1 MDATNSIDEIP
12 DILKPI
18 PLARA
23 VDVEVETNILEPVS
37 HQYTSRDGGRTRW
50 VLPSKAV
57 LNAPNAAMVFEIVNG
72 EGPGEG
78 TDRRLAFP
86 LMSGGVAMIQRMTV
100 RSGSN
105 ILSQIDLAGQYNTV
119 KNIFKSQAYKSDV
132 LDVRHHSQNNIKTK
146 ILANQSGSTALAG
159 ATLGQGLVGYHQI
172 SNNDIDIQNTWGN
185 QIISDAD
192 VQHLFMKN
200 KLLRNYDN
208 RGKGPECVIRLGDIM
223 NFFEAN
229 NLPLLAMAQV
239 EIECEWKAGPSST
252 TQYQN
257 IIDSPVIVNNA
268 NLAGATAGL
277 NIGFAS
283 PPVLQLDYIH
293 YPEEEMQKIMA
304 QVDRGLAL
312 NFTEVVTTH
321 GVNPEL
327 GAVAN
332 GTYPV
337 SSNHI
342 LGMAGKEV
350 KKIYIQ
356 KNLDKKSAQGAVE
369 KDYTQGGCQTHRNQ
383 YLWDFKSVQCP
394 SEIYNFIVN
403 NERIYGIDIANPSQ
417 AYNQLQQCEQVAHV
431 LPAQHD
437 TMNFN
442 ADVLSILNNTKD
454 AGTVD
459 NAANDS
465 AFTQRMLGGSMNVIG
480 LNLDKYNALDMA
492 GGRYKTATPGNG
504 ERIGSAPIEV
514 RYTCSKTRDAGTPTN
529 ENRSAV
535 NLTFFIEYRRAL
547 IINNMGVSVSDA

>member
-1 MDATNSIDEIP
+1 MDATSSIDEIP

-18 PLARA
+18 PLARQ

-50 VLPSKAV
+50 VLPAKAV

-72 EGPGEG
+72 EAAGEG

-86 LMSGGVAMIQRMTV
+86 IMSGGVAMIQRMTV
-100 RSGSN
+100 RCGSQ
-105 ILSQIDLAGQYNTV
+105 ILSQIELAGQYNTV

-132 LDVRHHSQNNIKTK
+132 LDIRHHSQNNIKTK
-146 ILANQSGSTALAG
+146 ILANQSGSAALAG

-192 VQHLFMKN
+192 VHHLFQKN
-200 KLLRNYDN
+200 KLLRDYDN
-208 RGKGPECVIRLGDIM
+208 RGTGPECVIRLGDIM

-229 NLPLLAMAQV
+229 NLPLGAMAQT
-239 EIECEWKAGPSST
+239 EIECEWKAGPRST
-252 TQYQN
+252 DQYQN
-257 IIDSPVIVNNA
+257 IIDSPVIVNKA
-268 NLAGATAGL
+268 NLAGATTGL
-277 NIGFAS
+277 NIGFAA

-293 YPEEEMQKIMA
+293 YPEDEMKKIID
-304 QVDRGLAL
+304 QVDKGLSL
-312 NFTEVVTTH
+312 NFTEVVTTY

-327 GAVAN
+327 GAVAD
-332 GTYPV
+332 GVYPIE
-337 SSNHI
+337 SNHI

-350 KKIYIQ
+350 KK
-356 KNLDKKSAQGAVE
+356 
-369 KDYTQGGCQTHRNQ
+369 TQGGCQTHRNQ

-403 NERIYGIDIANPSQ
+403 NNRIYGIDISNPSQ
-417 AYNQLQQCEQVAHV
+417 AYNQLQQCEQVAHI
-431 LPAQHD
+431 LPAQFD
-437 TMNFN
+437 TKNFDAN
-442 ADVLSILNNTKD
+442 VLNILNNTKD

-480 LNLDKYNALDMA
+480 LNLDKYNKLDMA

-504 ERIGSAPIEV
+504 TRIGSAPIEM
-514 RYTCSKTRDAGTPTN
+514 RFTCSKTRDNGTPTN
-529 ENRSAV
+529 ENRAAV

-547 IINNMGVSVSDA
+547 VINNMGVSVSDA

>member
-1 MDATNSIDEIP
+1 MEATNSIEEIP

-37 HQYTSRDGGRTRW
+37 HIYTSRDGGRTRW
-50 VLPSKAV
+50 VLPAKAV

-72 EGPGEG
+72 EGPGQG

-86 LMSGGVAMIQRMTV
+86 LMSGGVGMIQRITV
-100 RSGSN
+100 RCGSQ
-105 ILSQIDLAGQYNTV
+105 ILSQIDYAGQYNTV

-146 ILANQSGSTALAG
+146 ILANQSGSAALAG
-159 ATLGQGLVGYHQI
+159 ATLGQGLIGYHQV
-172 SNNDIDIQNTWGN
+172 SNNDIDIQNTWGKP
-185 QIISDAD
+185 IISDAD
-192 VQHLFMKN
+192 VHHLFMKN
-200 KLLRNYDN
+200 KLLRDYDN

-229 NLPLLAMAQV
+229 NLPLGAMAQT
-239 EIECEWKAGPSST
+239 EIECEWKAGPSAT
-252 TQYQN
+252 DQYQN
-257 IIDSPVIVNNA
+257 IIDSPVIVNKA
-268 NLAGATAGL
+268 NLGAATAGL
-277 NIGFAS
+277 NIGFAA

-293 YPEEEMQKIMA
+293 YPEEEMMKIQE
-304 QVDRGLAL
+304 QVNRGMAL
-312 NFTEVVTTH
+312 NFTEVVTTF

-332 GTYPV
+332 GNYNIT
-337 SSNHI
+337 SNHI

-350 KKIYIQ
+350 KKIYVQ
-356 KNLDKKSAQGAVE
+356 KNLDKKSTQGAVE

-394 SEIYNFIVN
+394 SEVYNFVVN
-403 NERIYGIDIANPSQ
+403 NERMYGIDISNPAQ
-417 AYNQLQQCEQVAHV
+417 AYNQLQQCEQVAHI
-431 LPAQHD
+431 LPAQFD
-437 TMNFN
+437 TKNFDAN
-442 ADVLSILNNTKD
+442 VLNILNNTKD

-465 AFTQRMLGGSMNVIG
+465 AFSQRMLGGCMNVIG
-480 LNLDKYNALDMA
+480 LNLDKYNSLDMA

-504 ERIGSAPIEV
+504 ERIGSAPIEF
-514 RYTCSKTRDAGTPTN
+514 RYTCNKTRDGGTPAN
-529 ENRSAV
+529 ENRAAV
-535 NLTFFIEYRRAL
+535 NLTFFIEFRRAL